1 MTPEELRRARKYYG
15 EAAMC
20 CEPVTAIREWDDDQL
35 RLVWKSLT
43 HIDCSAGPPAEIA
56 ACVMAEAARR
66 FFNE

>member
-1 MTPEELRRARKYYG
+1 
-15 EAAMC
+15 MC